1 MLIDLTHNPKTS
13 CKIMWWSISI
23 MKYTCWL
30 VVLLCVPLFTGACE
44 CFFRFPFLLIIH
56 CCALVIHMHV
66 SCTAQALRDE
76 DNIYIVTPF
85 YGGGE
90 VFDVVAD
97 RGQLEESE
105 ARPLF
110 RQVLDGLLYLK
121 KYGVCHR

>member
-1 MLIDLTHNPKTS
+1 M
-13 CKIMWWSISI
+13 
-23 MKYTCWL
+23 
-30 VVLLCVPLFTGACE
+30 
-44 CFFRFPFLLIIH
+44 
-56 CCALVIHMHV
+56 
-66 SCTAQALRDE
+66 QALRDK

-97 RGQLEESE
+97 LGRFEEHE

-121 KYGVCHR
+121 THGVCHR

>member
-1 MLIDLTHNPKTS
+1 MML
-13 CKIMWWSISI
+13 CMR
-23 MKYTCWL
+23 
-30 VVLLCVPLFTGACE
+30 LFTGVWM
-44 CFFRFPFLLIIH
+44 FFVSVYPSIALLLFYMYFTI
-56 CCALVIHMHV
+56 
-66 SCTAQALRDE
+66 QALRDE

-110 RQVLDGLLYLK
+110 RQVLNGLLYLK
-121 KYGVCHR
+121 ARGVCHR